1 MALDPENVDDHDI
14 TIADKTSA
22 CLDTQVIGID
32 GDSVEKILKISEG
45 RICEGEGGEVFP
57 QQ

>member
-1 MALDPENVDDHDI
+1 MALDPENVDDQDI

-32 GDSVEKILKISEG
+32 GDSVEKIMKISEG
-45 RICEGEGGEVFP
+45 RICEGECGESFFL
-57 QQ
+57 